1 MRLEIHSAVN
11 FLVQLL
17 RLHHNGLSESQ
28 LEMFKGSLSE
38 LLSHRYRYHWF
49 PDRPHRGSAY
59 RCLRI
64 NGSMDP
70 VIAEAGD
77 AVGLPGSYLHRLFPS
92 ELTMW
97 IDPAEVSYRIG
108 ENGSICVL
116 YEDLR
121 NEPTAIVTLPHEQ
134 ELLMER
140 VGNKALPTRPLQHGM
155 HVPHQTVQQKYDLS
169 TYASS

>member
-1 MRLEIHSAVN
+1 MRIEIHSAVN

-17 RLHHNGLSESQ
+17 RINHNGLSESQ

-116 YEDLR
+116 YEDSR
-121 NEPTAIVTLPHEQ
+121 GCAEPTAIMTLPHGLPTEPQ
-134 ELLMER
+134 LMMER
-140 VGNKALPTRPLQHGM
+140 VGNKALPLHMQH
-155 HVPHQTVQQKYDLS
+155 TSVQQKYDLS

>member
-1 MRLEIHSAVN
+1 MRIEIHSAVN

-17 RLHHNGLSESQ
+17 RLQHHNGLSEAQ
-28 LEMFKGSLSE
+28 LELFKGSLSE

-77 AVGLPGSYLHRLFPS
+77 AVGLPGAYLHRLFPS

-116 YEDLR
+116 YEDSR
-121 NEPTAIVTLPHEQ
+121 SCSEHSSDA
-134 ELLMER
+134 
-140 VGNKALPTRPLQHGM
+140 GNKGMHLQH
-155 HVPHQTVQQKYDLS
+155 TSVQQKYDLS

>member
-17 RLHHNGLSESQ
+17 RLHHNSLSEAQ
-28 LEMFKGSLSE
+28 LEMFKGSLSD

-77 AVGLPGSYLHRLFPS
+77 AVGLPGSFLHRLFPS

-116 YEDLR
+116 YEDAA
-121 NEPTAIVTLPHEQ
+121 PTTLVTHDT

-140 VGNKALPTRPLQHGM
+140 VGNKAIPSVPARPLHMQH
-155 HVPHQTVQQKYDLS
+155 QSVQQKYDLS